1 MKINMNK
8 NWEINNQTNRQQV
21 RQNKFN
27 LDLYKYPI
35 YQYSF
40 WDLKNQAALKNIA
53 LATPITFIS
62 ATGHNFISAL
72 KRLIKNVNHLI
83 ANDQTINLDQNSF
96 ILTDFHIV
104 VDQKINQDQSS
115 VSYTFLSAHLIS
127 IPS

>member
-1 MKINMNK
+1 MNK
-8 NWEINNQTNRQQV
+8 NWEINNQTNHQQV

-83 ANDQTINLDQNSF
+83 TNDRTINLDQNSF

-127 IPS
+127 VPN

>member
-72 KRLIKNVNHLI
+72 KRLIENVNHLI